1 MSINLVKG
9 ANDLLNGTFVRF
21 ILPTRLKTRSG
32 VYKTFIHYNCT
43 IITDENLCLIHFIYE
58 GIFHVTNHFIK
69 KMYNLELE

>member
-43 IITDENLCLIHFIYE
+43 IITDKN
-58 GIFHVTNHFIK
+58 
-69 KMYNLELE
+69 